1 MKKYYLIGEQLS
13 HSYSVDIHSFFGLNY
28 ELKELSAEEVGDFL
42 QKKDFDGL
50 NVTIPYK
57 KTVIPYLDEV
67 NEIAKNI
74 GAVNTIVK
82 ENGKL
87 KGYNTD
93 YFGLKYALFSAGIEI
108 KDKRVAVLGS
118 GGASLT
124 AQKLAEDLGAAEISV
139 VSRNGELN
147 YANVY
152 EKIDPQVII
161 NATPVGMFPNENG
174 KPIELNRFKNLGG
187 VFDCVYNPYR
197 TRLVLNAEKLGIR
210 AVGGLKMLAAQGV
223 YSEFLWGETEL
234 KKENIELAYK
244 NLFGKEVNIA
254 LIGMPGAGKTCLG
267 KLVAEKLKKPFYD
280 TDELC
285 EKLSGLTPEETIE
298 RYGEKKFRE
307 IENMATDRVSRVRGA
322 VIATGGGT
330 VLNEENILKLR
341 SSSVVVYIERD
352 LGKLSLKQRPL
363 SKSTPISRL
372 FEQREGHYL
381 AASDI
386 KIKNDGEKDEAAEQ
400 IIGSVF
406 KI

>member
-1 MKKYYLIGEQLS
+1 MKKYYLIGEKLS
-13 HSYSVDIHSFFGLNY
+13 HSYSKDIHSLFGLNY
-28 ELKELSAEEVGDFL
+28 ELKELSADEVGDFL
-42 QKKDFDGL
+42 QKKEFDGL
-50 NVTIPYK
+50 NVTMPYK
-57 KTVIPYLDEV
+57 KTVISYLDEV
-67 NEIAKNI
+67 DEIAKSI
-74 GAVNTIVK
+74 GAVNTIVN

-93 YFGLKYALFSAGIEI
+93 YFGLKYALSSAGIEI

-118 GGASLT
+118 GGASVT

-139 VSRNGELN
+139 VSRNGEIN
-147 YANVY
+147 YENVY

-174 KPIELNRFKNLGG
+174 QPISLERFKNLAG

-197 TRLVLNAEKLGIR
+197 TRLVLNAEKLGVN
-210 AVGGLKMLAAQGV
+210 AAGGMKMLAAQGV
-223 YSEFLWGETEL
+223 YSEFLWGETDFKE
-234 KKENIELAYK
+234 ENIELAYK
-244 NLFGKEVNIA
+244 NLFEKEVNIA

-285 EKLSGLTPEETIE
+285 EKISGLSSEETIE
-298 RYGEKKFRE
+298 KFGEKKFRE
-307 IENMATDRVSRVRGA
+307 IENIAADRVSRVRGA

-330 VLNEENILKLR
+330 VLNEENVLKLR
-341 SSSVVVYIERD
+341 SSGVVVYIERD

-372 FEQREGHYL
+372 FEQREGYYL
-381 AASDI
+381 AASDV
-386 KIKNDGEKDEAAEQ
+386 KIKNDGEKEEAAEE
-400 IIGSVF
+400 IIGSVL
-406 KI
+406 KR

>member
-1 MKKYYLIGEQLS
+1 MKKYYLIGEKLS
-13 HSYSVDIHSFFGLNY
+13 HSYSKDIHSLFGLNY
-28 ELKELSAEEVGDFL
+28 ELKELSAGEVGDFL

-74 GAVNTIVK
+74 GAVNTIVN

-93 YFGLKYALFSAGIEI
+93 YFGLKYALSFAGIEI

-124 AQKLAEDLGAAEISV
+124 AQKLAEDTSAAEISV

-174 KPIELNRFKNLGG
+174 KPIELNKFKNLGG

-197 TRLVLNAEKLGIR
+197 TKLVLNAEKLGIR

-298 RYGEKKFRE
+298 RCGEKKFRE

-363 SKSTPISRL
+363 SKSAPISRL
-372 FEQREGHYL
+372 FEQREGYYL

-386 KIKNDGEKDEAAEQ
+386 KIKNDGEKDEAAEK

>member
-1 MKKYYLIGEQLS
+1 MKKYYLIGEKLS
-13 HSYSVDIHSFFGLNY
+13 HSYSKDIHSLFGLNY
-28 ELKELSAEEVGDFL
+28 ELKELSADEVGDFL
-42 QKKDFDGL
+42 QKKEFDGL
-50 NVTIPYK
+50 NVTMPYK
-57 KTVIPYLDEV
+57 KTVISYLDEV
-67 NEIAKNI
+67 DEIAKNI
-74 GAVNTIVK
+74 GAVNTIVN

-93 YFGLKYALFSAGIEI
+93 YFGLKYALSSAGIEI

-174 KPIELNRFKNLGG
+174 KPIELNKFKNLGG

-210 AVGGLKMLAAQGV
+210 TVGGLKMLAAQGV

-267 KLVAEKLKKPFYD
+267 KLVAEMLKKPFYD

-285 EKLSGLTPEETIE
+285 EKRSGLTPEETIE

-307 IENMATDRVSRVRGA
+307 IENMATDRVSCVRGA

-372 FEQREGHYL
+372 FEQREGYYL

-386 KIKNDGEKDEAAEQ
+386 KIKNDGEKDEAAEK

>member
-1 MKKYYLIGEQLS
+1 MKKYYLIGEKLS
-13 HSYSVDIHSFFGLNY
+13 HSYSVDIHYLFGLNY

-74 GAVNTIVK
+74 GAVNTIVN

-93 YFGLKYALFSAGIEI
+93 YFGLKYALSSARIEI

-124 AQKLAEDLGAAEISV
+124 AQKLAEDFGAAEISV

-174 KPIELNRFKNLGG
+174 KPIELNKFKNLGG

-372 FEQREGHYL
+372 FGQREGYYL

-386 KIKNDGEKDEAAEQ
+386 KIKNDGEKDEAAEK

>member
-1 MKKYYLIGEQLS
+1 MKKYYLIGEKLS
-13 HSYSVDIHSFFGLNY
+13 HSYSVDIHSLFGLNY

-74 GAVNTIVK
+74 GAVNTIVN

-93 YFGLKYALFSAGIEI
+93 YFGLKYALSFAGIEI

-174 KPIELNRFKNLGG
+174 KPIELNKFKNLGD

-386 KIKNDGEKDEAAEQ
+386 KIKNDGEKDEAAEK

>member
-1 MKKYYLIGEQLS
+1 MKKYYLIGEKLS
-13 HSYSVDIHSFFGLNY
+13 HSYSKDIHSLFGLNY
-28 ELKELSAEEVGDFL
+28 ELKELSAGEVGDFL

-67 NEIAKNI
+67 DEIAKSI
-74 GAVNTIVK
+74 GAVNTIVN

-93 YFGLKYALFSAGIEI
+93 YFGLKYALSSAGIEI

-161 NATPVGMFPNENG
+161 NATPVGMFPNANG
-174 KPIELNRFKNLGG
+174 KPIELNKFKNLGG

-298 RYGEKKFRE
+298 GYGEKKFRE

-386 KIKNDGEKDEAAEQ
+386 KIKNDGEKDEAAEK

>member
-1 MKKYYLIGEQLS
+1 MKKYYLIGEKLS
-13 HSYSVDIHSFFGLNY
+13 HSYSKDIHSLFGLNY
-28 ELKELSAEEVGDFL
+28 ELKELSADEVGDFL
-42 QKKDFDGL
+42 QKKEFDGL
-50 NVTIPYK
+50 NVTMPYK
-57 KTVIPYLDEV
+57 KTVISYLDEV
-67 NEIAKNI
+67 DEIAKSI
-74 GAVNTIVK
+74 GAVNTIVN

-93 YFGLKYALFSAGIEI
+93 YFGLKYALSSAGIEI

-124 AQKLAEDLGAAEISV
+124 AQKLAEDTSAAEISV

-174 KPIELNRFKNLGG
+174 KPIELNKFKNLGG

-210 AVGGLKMLAAQGV
+210 TVGGLKMLAAQGV

-267 KLVAEKLKKPFYD
+267 KLVAEMLKKPFYD

-285 EKLSGLTPEETIE
+285 EKRSGLTPEETIE

-307 IENMATDRVSRVRGA
+307 IENMATDRVSCVRGA

-372 FEQREGHYL
+372 FEQREGYYL

-386 KIKNDGEKDEAAEQ
+386 KIKNDGEKDEAAEK

>member
-1 MKKYYLIGEQLS
+1 MKKYYLIGEKLS
-13 HSYSVDIHSFFGLNY
+13 HSYSKDIHSLFGLNY
-28 ELKELSAEEVGDFL
+28 ELKELSAGEVGDFL

-67 NEIAKNI
+67 DEIAKNI
-74 GAVNTIVK
+74 GAVNTIVN

-93 YFGLKYALFSAGIEI
+93 YFGLKYALSSAGIEI

-124 AQKLAEDLGAAEISV
+124 AQKLAEDTSAAEISV
-139 VSRNGELN
+139 VSRSGELN

-174 KPIELNRFKNLGG
+174 KPIELNKFKNLAG
-187 VFDCVYNPYR
+187 VFDCVYNPYK

-210 AVGGLKMLAAQGV
+210 AVGGIKMLAAQGV

-234 KKENIELAYK
+234 KKENIEHAYK

-363 SKSTPISRL
+363 SKSMPISRL

-381 AASDI
+381 AASDV
-386 KIKNDGEKDEAAEQ
+386 KIKNDGEKDEAAEK